1 MHPLV
6 YDNIDERLYNYCS
19 ADRQYNQLARK
30 FTTNNDSELSIIPG
44 FPILTPEIRHWW
56 DSLEDKSKEIQR
68 LRIESM
74 I

>member
-19 ADRQYNQLARK
+19 ADRECIHLTRK
-30 FTTNNDSELSIIPG
+30 FTTNDDSELSVIPD